1 MNNYLRNIRLVLN
14 WNQVFFKKN
23 LESVKKN
30 D

>member
-1 MNNYLRNIRLVLN
+1 MNDYLRNIRLVLN